1 MDKHGKICF
10 YVCAYTILL
19 YNYMNYKKKIGRGGR
34 MTALSI
40 SVDTL
45 LATTSK
51 ITDDLTFSGK
61 YTKFSW

>member
-1 MDKHGKICF
+1 MTEMQIVTNNEVVRLVPSLDG
-10 YVCAYTILL
+10 AL
-19 YNYMNYKKKIGRGGR
+19 YKIGRGGR
-34 MTALSI
+34 MTALPI

-61 YTKFSW
+61 LSYG